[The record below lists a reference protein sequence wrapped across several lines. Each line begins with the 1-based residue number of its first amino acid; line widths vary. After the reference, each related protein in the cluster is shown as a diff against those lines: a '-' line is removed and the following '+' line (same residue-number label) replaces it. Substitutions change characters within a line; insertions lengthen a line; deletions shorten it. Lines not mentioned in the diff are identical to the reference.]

1 MTDASFDRMM
11 QAARTGRLSRRDV
24 LEHGLKLGI
33 STAAITALMAAAPEV
48 GAAPRPLSLRDLAR
62 SQGTSTGTFTML
74 RAEGA
79 PDLDPHYQYN
89 NANAAILLATTEML
103 IQYKGESTF
112 DYEPMLAESWEASAD
127 NSTYTFKIFPNVTF
141 HDGDPCTSAEVKA
154 SFDRLLIMNSA
165 VANVVN
171 RFVPDPAMLE
181 IVDDLT
187 VRFNLGKPQPLF
199 LAALASSYGPFII
212 NPKYVEEHK
221 TDDDPWAHEYYLQ
234 GSVGTGPYKLVENNV
249 NERVTMQKYDGYHG
263 GWEGPH
269 FDELIVRVV
278 PEIAT
283 RRQLI
288 ESGDADATVQNLTPE
303 DYDSLKSNQDVQV
316 VPAPSTAV
324 WWTMMNVPRL
334 KTPEVRQGFSYA
346 FPYKEVQEGVYKGL
360 IKRTG
365 PIASTVR
372 GYDPDVFLYQTDLTK
387 AKELILAGGFA
398 EGDTFEY
405 IFSAGEAT
413 ERAIAELFQANVQQ
427 MGFNLEIS
435 EIDGTSYQDLVYGD
449 APAEDHPHFMGG
461 WGWWP
466 DYNDAWN
473 QLVPNFAASSVAGG
487 GSNAGYYVNDR
498 FEEILKQTA
507 NYTDENEYNALM
519 KEAQQILTELDP
531 PAMYYG
537 EIQWT
542 TVLRADITGFTFN
555 PLYLSAYPYYRMSRT
570 E

>member
-24 LEHGLKLGI
+24 LERGLKLGI

>member
-11 QAARTGRLSRRDV
+11 QASRAGRLSRRQV
-24 LEHGLKLGI
+24 LERGLKLGM
-33 STAAITALMAAAPEV
+33 STAAISALMAAAPEV
-48 GAAPRPLSLRDLAR
+48 GASPGPASLRELAR

-103 IQYKGESTF
+103 IQYKGDSTF

-127 NSTYTFKIFPNVTF
+127 NSSFTFKIFPNVTF

-154 SFDRLLIMNSA
+154 SFDRLLMMNSA

-181 IVDDLT
+181 VVDDLT

-199 LAALASSYGPFII
+199 LAALASSYGPFIL

-221 TDDDPWAHEYYLQ
+221 TDDDPYAHEYYLK
-234 GSVGTGPYKLVENNV
+234 GSVGSGPYMLVENNV
-249 NERVTMQKYDGYHG
+249 NERVTLKKYDGYHG

-269 FDELIVRVV
+269 FDELVVRVV

-283 RRQLI
+283 RRELI
-288 ESGDADATVQNLTPE
+288 ENGDADATVQNLTPE
-303 DYDSLKSNQDVQV
+303 DYDSLKSNPDVQV

-334 KTPEVRQGFSYA
+334 KTPEARQGFSYA
-346 FPYKEVQEGVYKGL
+346 FPYNEVQEGVYKGL

-387 AKELILAGGFA
+387 AKELILKGGFA

-413 ERAIAELFQANVQQ
+413 ERAIAELFQANVAQ
-427 MGFNLEIS
+427 MGFTLDIS
-435 EIDGTSYQDLVYGD
+435 EIDGTSYQDLVYGN
-449 APAEDHPHFMGG
+449 APAEEHPHFMGG

-487 GSNAGYYVNDR
+487 GSNAGYYINDR

-507 NYTDENEYNALM
+507 NYTSEEEYDALM

-531 PAMYYG
+531 PAIYYG

-542 TVLRADITGFTFN
+542 TVLRADIEGFVFN
-555 PLYLSAYPYYRMSRT
+555 PLYLSAYPYYRMSRKA
-570 E
+570 

>member
-24 LEHGLKLGI
+24 LERGLKLGI
-33 STAAITALMAAAPEV
+33 SAAAITALMAAAPEV

-127 NSTYTFKIFPNVTF
+127 NSTYIFKIFPNVTF

-334 KTPEVRQGFSYA
+334 KTPEVRQGFTYA

>member
-24 LEHGLKLGI
+24 LERGLKLGM

-112 DYEPMLAESWEASAD
+112 DYEPMLAESWEANAD

-263 GWEGPH
+263 GWEGAH

-303 DYDSLKSNQDVQV
+303 DYDSLKSNPDVQV

-334 KTPEVRQGFSYA
+334 KTPGVRQGFSYA

-413 ERAIAELFQANVQQ
+413 ERAIAELFQANVAADGLHARHLRDRRNVLSGSGLRQIRRLRSIRTSWAA
-427 MGFNLEIS
+427 GAGGRTTTTP
-435 EIDGTSYQDLVYGD
+435 GTSWCPTLPRRRS
-449 APAEDHPHFMGG
+449 PA
-461 WGWWP
+461 
-466 DYNDAWN
+466 
-473 QLVPNFAASSVAGG
+473 AAAMPGTTSTTGSRRSS
-487 GSNAGYYVNDR
+487 SKR
-498 FEEILKQTA
+498 R
-507 NYTDENEYNALM
+507 
-519 KEAQQILTELDP
+519 
-531 PAMYYG
+531 
-537 EIQWT
+537 T
-542 TVLRADITGFTFN
+542 TPTKTSTTR
-555 PLYLSAYPYYRMSRT
+555 S
-570 E
+570 